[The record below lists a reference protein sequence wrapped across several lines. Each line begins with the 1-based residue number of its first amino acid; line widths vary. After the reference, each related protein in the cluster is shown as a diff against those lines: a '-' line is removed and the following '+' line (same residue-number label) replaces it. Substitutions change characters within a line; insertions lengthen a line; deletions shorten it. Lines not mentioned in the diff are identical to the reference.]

1 MRKLIDKLLNNSYIY
16 GFFQSL
22 VRTKRA
28 SELKKIL
35 IGELVGIVI
44 DLGSGNG
51 DLADLIEAERYVGIE
66 PLEGCIT
73 RSRKRFPNHQFI
85 HGDHRALSVIPPSSV
100 NSVVFWGVWHH
111 LGEQILQNVLE
122 ECFRVLSPQG
132 VILALEPVSNSPKTL
147 ADFVMKFDRG
157 AFIRSENQYMAL
169 LKSNNFKDFSI
180 SIHTDL
186 VRIPYRSALIS
197 ARKPSL

>member
-1 MRKLIDKLLNNSYIY
+1 MRKLIEKLLNNSYIY

-51 DLADLIEAERYVGIE
+51 DLADLIEAERYIGIE

-85 HGDHRALSVIPPSSV
+85 HGDHRA
-100 NSVVFWGVWHH
+100 
-111 LGEQILQNVLE
+111 
-122 ECFRVLSPQG
+122 
-132 VILALEPVSNSPKTL
+132 
-147 ADFVMKFDRG
+147 
-157 AFIRSENQYMAL
+157 
-169 LKSNNFKDFSI
+169 
-180 SIHTDL
+180 
-186 VRIPYRSALIS
+186 
-197 ARKPSL
+197 